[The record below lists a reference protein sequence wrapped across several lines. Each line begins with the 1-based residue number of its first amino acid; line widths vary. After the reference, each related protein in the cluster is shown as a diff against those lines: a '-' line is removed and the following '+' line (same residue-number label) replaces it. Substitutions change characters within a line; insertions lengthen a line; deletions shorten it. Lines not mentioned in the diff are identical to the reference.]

1 MARELW
7 RDCATWLTKCEV
19 LRQDHK
25 ANWPEATVIDL
36 AYTLRDG
43 VLLCNLLNMLD
54 PGCIDMKEVNQ
65 KPQMAQFLCLR
76 NIKIFL
82 RTCKAAFGIK
92 DEDLFDPPLLFDLS
106 DFFKVL
112 NTLSKLS
119 NCPKVQRRNIPGF
132 TAMSRRPPSQDD
144 IYRNLNSSV
153 VGAGFSGDEGC
164 SSSNAWKPPRPPKRA
179 SEWPEGQSFSIGPV
193 LNLTSDEDE
202 MENSVYEDLCY
213 VNFSFEASR
222 RIVHPM
228 VDHGAASVV
237 QEKRDYIINELVET
251 EGNYL
256 QVLVTVINHF
266 KLPLSAV
273 LRREDSAIIFAWYEE
288 LCDIHTGFHE
298 QLRIACGHS
307 TPDGSHLTHRELRL
321 GDVFMAYREN
331 FLIYGDYC
339 TNLLKAQDLL
349 QSICSRSEIINQ
361 EVIKCQQEA
370 NKGKFKL
377 RDILSV
383 PMQRILKYHL
393 LLEKL
398 VSETPTNHEDYRSLE
413 QAKEAMIDVAQC
425 INEIKKDS
433 DTLEIMHKIQ
443 RSIVEWNMPENT
455 ELKDYGRLIKDGDLK
470 IKAHDDQKVKLR
482 YVFIF
487 DQMMLMCKTMKG
499 DQFKFRECLRLWE
512 YKVADEIGRRTLDP
526 NIRWSYQWYLYHKTE
541 KTAYTLYARTED
553 LKRKWIKA
561 ITDALDNINPS
572 GCKDTDHKFQM
583 RTVDRATTCNHCN
596 KFLKG
601 ILFQGYRCE
610 RCLISVHKHC
620 IPNSGRCGQIPPE
633 LPPRPPLPSSAFLP
647 TSHQLPANVNSH
659 LINVYTPEQGAH
671 AHGNISS
678 WEASSND
685 DHCQITLNPPRPS
698 LHLWFVGEM
707 GRERATALLERE
719 KDGTYLVRIRPR
731 GPTNPSE
738 SAYALSL
745 KTDSKVKHMKVY
757 EKENNGARNYCLS
770 ESRFFPSIVDLVD
783 CYEQTSLGEN
793 FVGLDVKLQWPYGR
807 TEAVVQF
814 DFEPTDTNQLRL
826 YRGRHLVV
834 LGKEGDHKGWWKG
847 RIDDQIGFFP
857 KEYVREIVD
866 STRLVFPYGLNH
878 DIP

>member
-7 RDCATWLTKCEV
+7 KDCATWLTRCEV
-19 LRQDHK
+19 LRLDHK
-25 ANWPEATVIDL
+25 ANWLEATVIDL

-43 VLLCNLLNMLD
+43 VLLCNLLNTLE

-82 RTCKAAFGIK
+82 HTCQTVFGIK
-92 DEDLFDPPLLFDLS
+92 ESDIFEPSMLFDLS
-106 DFFKVL
+106 DFLKVL

-119 NCPKVQRRNIPGF
+119 NCPKVQRKNIPGF
-132 TAMSRRPPSQDD
+132 APLTRRTLSQDD
-144 IYRNLNSSV
+144 IYRNLNSS
-153 VGAGFSGDEGC
+153 DEEPNHGEHEEVEYGNYSYIC
-164 SSSNAWKPPRPPKRA
+164 N
-179 SEWPEGQSFSIGPV
+179 
-193 LNLTSDEDE
+193 EDI
-202 MENSVYEDLCY
+202 YHDLCCTDRIG
-213 VNFSFEASR
+213 VAVAGRESQASR
-222 RIVHPM
+222 RFVAHHM
-228 VDHGAASVV
+228 GDHGAASVGH
-237 QEKRDYIINELVET
+237 EKRDLVINELVET
-251 EGNYL
+251 EGNYI
-256 QVLVTVINHF
+256 QVLATVLHHF
-266 KLPLSAV
+266 KRPLSSV
-273 LRREDSAIIFAWYEE
+273 LREEDSAIIFAGIKE
-288 LCDIHTGFHE
+288 LSEIHTGFHD
-298 QLRIACGHS
+298 QLRIACGFS
-307 TPDGSHLTHRELRL
+307 SPDGNVLTHKELRL
-321 GDVFMAYREN
+321 GDVFMTWREK
-331 FLIYGDYC
+331 FLMYGDYC
-339 TNLLKAQDLL
+339 TNLPKAQELL
-349 QSICSRSEIINQ
+349 QSICSRSESINQ
-361 EVIKCQQEA
+361 EITKCQQEA
-370 NKGKFKL
+370 NNGKFKL

-393 LLEKL
+393 LLDKL
-398 VSETPTNHEDYRSLE
+398 VSETSPNHEDYRSLE
-413 QAKEAMIDVAQC
+413 RAKEAMIDVAQC
-425 INEIKKDS
+425 INEMKKDS
-433 DTLEIMHKIQ
+433 DTLEIMRKIQ
-443 RSIVEWNMPENT
+443 RSIVDWNMPENT
-455 ELKDYGRLIKDGDLK
+455 ELKDYGRLLKDGDLR
-470 IKAHDDQKVKLR
+470 IKAHDDQKIKVR

-487 DQMMLMCKTMKG
+487 DQMMLMCKTVKG

-512 YKVADEIGRRTLDP
+512 YKVADEIGRRTLRGDA
-526 NIRWSYQWYLYHKTE
+526 RWSYQWYLYHKTE

-553 LKRKWIKA
+553 LKRRWIKA
-561 ITDALDNINPS
+561 ITDALDNINPT

-583 RTVDRATTCNHCN
+583 HSFDRPTTCNHCN

-601 ILFQGYRCE
+601 RLFQGYRCE
-610 RCLISVHKHC
+610 RCLISVHKMC
-620 IPNSGRCGQIPPE
+620 IPNSGRCGQVPPE

-647 TSHQLPANVNSH
+647 TSHQIPVNVNSH
-659 LINVYTPEQGAH
+659 LLNVYTMEEGAH
-671 AHGNISS
+671 AHHGNISS
-678 WEASSND
+678 WQEVSSTD
-685 DHCQITLNPPRPS
+685 DHMPLHCQINLNPPRPT

-757 EKENNGARNYCLS
+757 EKENNGVRHYCLS

-814 DFEPTDTNQLRL
+814 DYEPTDSNQLKL
-826 YRGRHLVV
+826 LRGRHLVV

-857 KEYVREIVD
+857 KEYVRESVD
-866 STRLVFPYGLNH
+866 STRLVFPYGLND